1 MSELIDF
8 FPDTIYPVP
17 ISLPSKFRILKPMKA
32 GIVGLP
38 NVGKSTLFKAL
49 TKKQVD
55 IQNYPFCTI
64 EPNVGVVEVP
74 DHRLKT
80 LAELSKSK
88 KTIPAVFEFVDIAG
102 LVKGA
107 SEGEGLGN
115 KFLANIRE
123 VDAIVQVVRVFENGN
138 IIHVHNRV
146 DPKEDIDIVNTE
158 LVLAD
163 LETVIK
169 RKEKTVKDVRARV
182 KGAETEMKWLEE
194 IEVVLQTGGLA
205 NAVVLS
211 GDPEEA
217 KKFLKGLQLLT
228 AKPFLY
234 VYNMSDTDAALS
246 AELSALPHV
255 RLDIKLEEEL
265 SGMTADE
272 ATEMGMQSRIG
283 DLIIEAYSL
292 LGLETFFTTGE
303 DETRAWTIRQGST
316 APQAGAAIHGD
327 FEERFI
333 RAEVIFWE
341 DLLAAGSWSAGRDKG
356 TLRLEGK
363 DYVVRDGDVIIFK
376 I

>member
-1 MSELIDF
+1 
-8 FPDTIYPVP
+8 
-17 ISLPSKFRILKPMKA
+17 MKA

-49 TKKQVD
+49 TKKAVD

-74 DHRLKT
+74 DGRLEKLT
-80 LAELSKSK
+80 KLSKSK

-158 LVLAD
+158 LILAD

-169 RKEKTVKDVRARV
+169 RKEKTIKDVRARV
-182 KGAETEMKWLEE
+182 KGADTEMGWLEE
-194 IEVVLQTGGLA
+194 VEAVLQVGHLA
-205 NAVVLS
+205 NTIELS

-217 KKFLKGLQLLT
+217 KKFLRGLQLLT

-234 VYNMSDTDAALS
+234 VYNMSDTDAALP

-265 SGMTADE
+265 SGMTKEE
-272 ATEMGMQSRIG
+272 AIDMGMESRIG

-303 DETRAWTIRQGST
+303 DETRAWTIHAGST

-363 DYVVRDGDVIIFK
+363 DYIVADGDVIIFK

>member
-1 MSELIDF
+1 
-8 FPDTIYPVP
+8 
-17 ISLPSKFRILKPMKA
+17 MKA

-49 TKKQVD
+49 TKKAVD

-74 DHRLKT
+74 DARLWK
-80 LAELSKSK
+80 LSELSKSK

-182 KGAETEMKWLEE
+182 KGAEQERTWLEE
-194 IEVVLQTGGLA
+194 IEAVLQTGGLA
-205 NAVVLS
+205 NAVALS

-217 KKFLKGLQLLT
+217 KRFLRGLQLLT

-246 AELSALPHV
+246 PELSALPHV

-265 SGMTADE
+265 SEMTEADADE
-272 ATEMGMQSRIG
+272 LGVKSRLG
-283 DLIIEAYSL
+283 DLIVEAYSL

-303 DETRAWTIRQGST
+303 DETRAWTIKAGST

-341 DLLAAGSWSAGRDKG
+341 DLLAVGSWSAGRDKG

-363 DYVVRDGDVIIFK
+363 EYVVRDGDVIVFK

>member
-1 MSELIDF
+1 
-8 FPDTIYPVP
+8 
-17 ISLPSKFRILKPMKA
+17 MKA

-74 DHRLKT
+74 DARLAKLT
-80 LAELSKSK
+80 ELSKSK

-163 LETVIK
+163 LETVIR

-182 KGAETEMKWLEE
+182 KGAETEMGWLEE
-194 IEVVLQTGGLA
+194 IEAVLQKGGLA

-211 GDPEEA
+211 GDPEES
-217 KKFLKGLQLLT
+217 KKFLKTLQLLT

-234 VYNMSDTDAALS
+234 VYNMSDTDAALPT
-246 AELSALPHV
+246 ELSALPHV

-265 SGMTADE
+265 SGMTKEE
-272 ATEMGMQSRIG
+272 AIEMGMESRIG
-283 DLIIEAYSL
+283 DLIVEAYSL

-333 RAEVIFWE
+333 RAEVIGWE

-363 DYVVRDGDVIIFK
+363 DYVVRDGDVIVFK

>member
-1 MSELIDF
+1 
-8 FPDTIYPVP
+8 
-17 ISLPSKFRILKPMKA
+17 MKA

-38 NVGKSTLFKAL
+38 NVGKSTLFSAL

-55 IQNYPFCTI
+55 INNYPFCTI

-74 DHRLKT
+74 DARL
-80 LAELSKSK
+80 AALSNLSGSK
-88 KTIPAVFEFVDIAG
+88 KIIPAVFEFVDIAG

-163 LETVIK
+163 LETVIR
-169 RKEKTVKDVRARV
+169 RKEKTVKDVRARA
-182 KGAETEMKWLEE
+182 KGSEQEMRWLEE
-194 IEVVLQTGGLA
+194 IESVLQVGRLA
-205 NAVVLS
+205 NTVALS
-211 GDPEEA
+211 GDAEESG
-217 KKFLKGLQLLT
+217 KFLKGLSLLT

-234 VYNMSDTDAALS
+234 VYNMNDTDAALP
-246 AELSALPHV
+246 AELAALPHV

-265 SGMTADE
+265 GTMTPEEAAELGMV
-272 ATEMGMQSRIG
+272 SRLG
-283 DLIIEAYSL
+283 DLIREAYSL

-303 DETRAWTIRQGST
+303 VETRAWTIRQGST

-327 FEERFI
+327 FEEKFI
-333 RAEVIFWE
+333 RAEVIGCE
-341 DLLAAGSWSAGRDKG
+341 ALIAAGSWAAAREEG

-363 DYVVRDGDVIIFK
+363 DYFVADGDVIIFK

>member
-1 MSELIDF
+1 
-8 FPDTIYPVP
+8 
-17 ISLPSKFRILKPMKA
+17 MKA

-49 TKKQVD
+49 TKKAVD

-74 DHRLKT
+74 DTRLGK
-80 LAELSKSK
+80 LAELSKSGK
-88 KTIPAVFEFVDIAG
+88 VIPAVFEFVDIAG

-123 VDAIVQVVRVFENGN
+123 VDAIVQVVRVFPAQGGSALGGE
-138 IIHVHNRV
+138 ITHVYDTV
-146 DPKEDIDIVNTE
+146 DPVRDIGIVNTE

-194 IEVVLQTGGLA
+194 IESVLQAGGLA
-205 NAVVLS
+205 NAVALS
-211 GDPEEA
+211 GDPEES
-217 KKFLKGLQLLT
+217 KKFLRGLQLLT

-234 VYNMSDTDAALS
+234 VYNMSDTDAALPP
-246 AELSALPHV
+246 ELSALPHV

-265 SGMTADE
+265 SGMTAEE
-272 ATEMGMQSRIG
+272 ATEMGMESRIG

-341 DLLAAGSWSAGRDKG
+341 DLLAAGSWSAGRDTG

-363 DYVVRDGDVIIFK
+363 EYVVRDGDVIIFK

>member
-1 MSELIDF
+1 
-8 FPDTIYPVP
+8 
-17 ISLPSKFRILKPMKA
+17 MKA

-74 DHRLKT
+74 DHRLTKLT
-80 LAELSKSK
+80 ELSKSK

-123 VDAIVQVVRVFENGN
+123 VDAIVQVVRVFESGN

-182 KGAETEMKWLEE
+182 KGADTEMGWLEE
-194 IEVVLQTGGLA
+194 VEVVLQKGGLA
-205 NAVVLS
+205 NAAVLS
-211 GDPEEA
+211 GDPDEA
-217 KKFLKGLQLLT
+217 KKFLKTLQLLT

-234 VYNMSDTDAALS
+234 VYNMSDTSAALS

-265 SGMTADE
+265 SGMTPEE
-272 ATEMGMQSRIG
+272 AAEMGMESHIG
-283 DLIIEAYSL
+283 DLIVEAYSL

-341 DLLAAGSWSAGRDKG
+341 DLLAAGSWSAGRDRG

-363 DYVVRDGDVIIFK
+363 DYVVADGDVIVFK

>member
-1 MSELIDF
+1 
-8 FPDTIYPVP
+8 
-17 ISLPSKFRILKPMKA
+17 MKA

-49 TKKQVD
+49 TKKAVD
-55 IQNYPFCTI
+55 INNYPFCTI

-74 DHRLKT
+74 DARLWK

-123 VDAIVQVVRVFENGN
+123 TDAIVQVVRVFQNGN

-169 RKEKTVKDVRARV
+169 RKERTVKDVRARA
-182 KGAETEMKWLEE
+182 KGAEQEMKWIEE
-194 IEVVLQTGGLA
+194 IESVLQDGGLA
-205 NAVVLS
+205 NRAVLS

-217 KKFLKGLQLLT
+217 KKFLRGLQLLT
-228 AKPFLY
+228 SKPFLY
-234 VYNMSDTDAALS
+234 VYNMSDTGAALP
-246 AELSALPHV
+246 AELAALPHV

-265 SGMTADE
+265 SGMSREE
-272 ATEMGMQSRIG
+272 ATELGMESRIG
-283 DLIIEAYSL
+283 DLIVEAYSL

-303 DETRAWTIRQGST
+303 DETRAWTIKQGST
-316 APQAGAAIHGD
+316 APRAGAAIHGD

-333 RAEVIFWE
+333 RAEVIDWE
-341 DLLAAGSWSAGRDKG
+341 ELLAAGSWSAARDQG

-363 DYVVRDGDVIIFK
+363 DYVVADGDVIIFK

>member
-1 MSELIDF
+1 
-8 FPDTIYPVP
+8 
-17 ISLPSKFRILKPMKA
+17 MKA

-74 DHRLKT
+74 DHRLAKLT
-80 LAELSKSK
+80 ELSKSK

-194 IEVVLQTGGLA
+194 IEAVLQTGGLA
-205 NAVVLS
+205 NGVSLS
-211 GDPEEA
+211 GDPEES
-217 KKFLKGLQLLT
+217 KKFLKTLQLLT

-234 VYNMSDTDAALS
+234 VYNMSDTDAALP
-246 AELSALPHV
+246 AALAALPHV

-272 ATEMGMQSRIG
+272 AQELGMESRIG
-283 DLIIEAYSL
+283 ELIVEAYSL

-303 DETRAWTIRQGST
+303 DESRAWTIHAGST
-316 APQAGAAIHGD
+316 APRAGAAIHGD
-327 FEERFI
+327 FEDRFI
-333 RAEVIFWE
+333 RAEVIGYE
-341 DLLAAGSWSAGRDKG
+341 ALLAAGSWSAARDHG
-356 TLRLEGK
+356 SLRLEGK
-363 DYVVRDGDVIIFK
+363 DYIVADGDVIVFRI
-376 I
+376 

>member
-1 MSELIDF
+1 
-8 FPDTIYPVP
+8 
-17 ISLPSKFRILKPMKA
+17 MKA

-49 TKKQVD
+49 TKKAVD

-74 DHRLKT
+74 DTRLGK
-80 LAELSKSK
+80 LAELSKSAK
-88 KTIPAVFEFVDIAG
+88 VIPAVFEFVDIAG

-146 DPKEDIDIVNTE
+146 DPEEDIGIVNTE

-169 RKEKTVKDVRARV
+169 RKEKTLKDVRARV

-194 IEVVLQTGGLA
+194 IESVLQAGGLA
-205 NAVVLS
+205 NAVALS
-211 GDPEEA
+211 GDLEES
-217 KKFLKGLQLLT
+217 KKFLRGLQLLT

-234 VYNMSDTDAALS
+234 VYNMSDTDAALPS
-246 AELSALPHV
+246 ELSALPHV

-265 SGMTADE
+265 SGMTAEE
-272 ATEMGMQSRIG
+272 ATEMGMESRIG

-341 DLLAAGSWSAGRDKG
+341 DLLAAGSWSAGRDTG

-363 DYVVRDGDVIIFK
+363 EYVVRDGDVIIFK

>member
-1 MSELIDF
+1 
-8 FPDTIYPVP
+8 
-17 ISLPSKFRILKPMKA
+17 MKA

-49 TKKQVD
+49 TKKAVD

-74 DHRLKT
+74 DARLAK
-80 LAELSKSK
+80 LAVLSKSEK
-88 KTIPAVFEFVDIAG
+88 VIPAVFEFVDIAG

-194 IEVVLQTGGLA
+194 IEAVLQTGGLA
-205 NAVVLS
+205 NSVALS
-211 GDPEEA
+211 GDPEES

-234 VYNMSDTDAALS
+234 VYNMSDTDAALPP
-246 AELSALPHV
+246 ELSALPHV

-265 SGMTADE
+265 SGMTAEE
-272 ATEMGMQSRIG
+272 ATEMGMESRIG

-303 DETRAWTIRQGST
+303 DETRAWTIRRGST

-363 DYVVRDGDVIIFK
+363 EYVVVDGDVIIFK